1 MHMPVSIDAIEAEIL
16 VLPASE
22 RARLLDKLIE
32 SLETDPTVEAA
43 WQREAQRRDD
53 EIESGEVEALSGNA
67 VVTQLRAGLR

>member
-1 MHMPVSIDAIEAEIL
+1 MPVSIDAIEAEIL

-32 SLETDPTVEAA
+32 SLDIDPTVEAA

>member
-1 MHMPVSIDAIEAEIL
+1 MPVSIDAIEAEIL

-32 SLETDPTVEAA
+32 SLDIDPTVEAA

-67 VVTQLRAGLR
+67 VVAQLRAGLR

>member
-1 MHMPVSIDAIEAEIL
+1 MPVSIDAIEAEIL

-67 VVTQLRAGLR
+67 VVAQLRAGLR

>member
-1 MHMPVSIDAIEAEIL
+1 MPVSIDAIEAEIL
-16 VLPASE
+16 ILPASE

-67 VVTQLRAGLR
+67 VVAQLRAGLR

>member
-1 MHMPVSIDAIEAEIL
+1 MPVSIDAIEAEIL

-67 VVTQLRAGLR
+67 VLAQLRAGLR

>member
-1 MHMPVSIDAIEAEIL
+1 MPVSIDAIEAEIL

-32 SLETDPTVEAA
+32 SLDTDPTVEAA

-67 VVTQLRAGLR
+67 VVAQLRAGLR

>member
-32 SLETDPTVEAA
+32 SLDIDPTVEAA

-67 VVTQLRAGLR
+67 VVAQLRAGLR

>member
-1 MHMPVSIDAIEAEIL
+1 MHMPVSIDALEAEIL
-16 VLPASE
+16 ILPASE

-53 EIESGEVEALSGNA
+53 EIESGEVEALSGDA
-67 VVTQLRAGLR
+67 VVAQLRAGLR

>member
-1 MHMPVSIDAIEAEIL
+1 MPVSIDAIEAEIL

-53 EIESGEVEALSGNA
+53 EIESGEVEALSGDA
-67 VVTQLRAGLR
+67 VVAQLRAGLR

>member
-1 MHMPVSIDAIEAEIL
+1 MPVSIDAIEAEIL

-32 SLETDPTVEAA
+32 SLDIDPTVETA

-67 VVTQLRAGLR
+67 VVAQLRAGLR

>member
-1 MHMPVSIDAIEAEIL
+1 MPVSIDALEAEIL
-16 VLPASE
+16 ILPASE

-53 EIESGEVEALSGNA
+53 EIESGEVEALSGDA
-67 VVTQLRAGLR
+67 VVAHLRAGLR

>member
-1 MHMPVSIDAIEAEIL
+1 MPVSIDAIEAEIL

-32 SLETDPTVEAA
+32 SLDIDPTVEAA

-53 EIESGEVEALSGNA
+53 EIESGEAEALSGDA
-67 VVTQLRAGLR
+67 VVAQLRAGLR

>member
-1 MHMPVSIDAIEAEIL
+1 MPVSIDAIEAEIP

-32 SLETDPTVEAA
+32 SLETDPTVELA

-67 VVTQLRAGLR
+67 VLAQLRAGLR